1 MTNIQIIK
9 DLSMTIRMSYD
20 CLKHLKFNLCVYWIN
35 LANFMST
42 IIAIAI
48 IITLFIY
55 GRQMCKFMN
64 TYSKRE
70 IKFQKYL

>member
-9 DLSMTIRMSYD
+9 DLSMTLRMSYD
-20 CLKHLKFNLCVYWIN
+20 CLKHLKFL
-35 LANFMST
+35 FMST